1 MSKSLISLGG
11 GWASLTGS
19 GSPYV
24 TITYIVTHIDSCI
37 SDPTKTPPDLQE
49 EGAVVAN
56 PKPHN
61 PQMPNALNFFGTPI
75 RVQH

>member
-19 GSPYV
+19 GMSV
-24 TITYIVTHIDSCI
+24 CTETNIIVHMRLCI
-37 SDPTKTPPDLQE
+37 FDPAKTPPGHQE

-56 PKPHN
+56 PQAHD
-61 PQMPNALNFFGTPI
+61 ALY
-75 RVQH
+75 